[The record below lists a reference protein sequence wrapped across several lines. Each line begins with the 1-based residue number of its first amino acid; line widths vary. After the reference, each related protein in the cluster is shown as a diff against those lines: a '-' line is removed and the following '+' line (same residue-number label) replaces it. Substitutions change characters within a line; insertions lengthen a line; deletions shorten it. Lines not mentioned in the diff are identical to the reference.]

1 MKLNMKSLLKDK
13 NVLRIVALLSVFNL
27 LGYLMMQNLDAVA
40 FFIIIGFLTTYFSK
54 NMIIV
59 LLVAMVATNFLVM
72 SRSKGE
78 NIIEGM
84 TDGDA
89 KANDEDSE
97 EKEAT
102 GKDSK
107 LNEAA
112 KTPKLDDDKT
122 EAIAHDHL
130 DELVKTHGVDK
141 KAMEDKSKQLLEQS
155 KALKDTMSN
164 LGPAMEQ
171 ANKIMANMG
180 GMEGM
185 QKMLSGLSPVL
196 NMLPGSVG
204 QGLSAGAGKKKKGG
218 EAGVEGFE
226 IMHY

>member
-97 EKEAT
+97 EKDAT

-107 LNEAA
+107 LNDAA

-155 KALKDTMSN
+155 KALKDTMAN
-164 LGPAMEQ
+164 LGPAMQQ
-171 ANKIMANMG
+171 ANQIMENMG

-185 QKMLSGLSPVL
+185 QKMLSGLTPVL

-218 EAGVEGFE
+218 ETGVEGFE
-226 IMHY
+226 LIY

>member
-1 MKLNMKSLLKDK
+1 MKLNIKSLLKDK
-13 NVLRIVALLSVFNL
+13 NVLRIVALLSIFNL

-84 TDGDA
+84 TTDGDA
-89 KANDEDSE
+89 NEENSE
-97 EKEAT
+97 EKEDA

-107 LNEAA
+107 LDETE
-112 KTPKLDDDKT
+112 KTPKLDDNKT

-141 KAMEDKSKQLLEQS
+141 KAMQDKSKQLLEQS
-155 KALKDTMSN
+155 KALKDTMKH

-171 ANKIMANMG
+171 AKGIMEGMG
-180 GMEGM
+180 GVDGM
-185 QKMLSGLSPVL
+185 QKMLSGLTPML
-196 NMLPGSVG
+196 NMLPGSFG
-204 QGLSAGAGKKKKGG
+204 QGLSAGSGKKKKGG

-226 IMHY
+226 LMM